1 MQNLKNNTNESVYKS
16 ETDSQTQKANY
27 GYQRGKKGW
36 SGKLLVWDLQI
47 QTTIYKIDKTTR
59 SYCIAQG
66 TIFNTLIT
74 YNGKEYEK
82 DYIYV

>member
-36 SGKLLVWDLQI
+36 SGKLVVWDLQI
-47 QTTIYKIDKTTR
+47 QITIHKIGKQ
-59 SYCIAQG
+59 QG
-66 TIFNTLIT
+66 FTVQHRELYSVSCNNL
-74 YNGKEYEK
+74 
-82 DYIYV
+82 